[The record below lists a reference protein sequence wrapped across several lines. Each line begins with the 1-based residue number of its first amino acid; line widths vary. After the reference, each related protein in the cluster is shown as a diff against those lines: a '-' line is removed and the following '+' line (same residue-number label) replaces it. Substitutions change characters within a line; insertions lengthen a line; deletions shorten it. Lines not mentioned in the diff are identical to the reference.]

1 LQRVEKDVL
10 DLLRKEGSMS
20 VSDLA
25 ATVKLSEKATLSVIH
40 RMAQQGT
47 VRITGIQPTT

>member
-10 DLLRKEGSMS
+10 ELLKKERSMS
-20 VSDLA
+20 ASEIA
-25 ATVKLSEKATLSVIH
+25 ATLKLSEKAMLSVIY

-47 VRITGIQPTT
+47 VRITGIQVTT